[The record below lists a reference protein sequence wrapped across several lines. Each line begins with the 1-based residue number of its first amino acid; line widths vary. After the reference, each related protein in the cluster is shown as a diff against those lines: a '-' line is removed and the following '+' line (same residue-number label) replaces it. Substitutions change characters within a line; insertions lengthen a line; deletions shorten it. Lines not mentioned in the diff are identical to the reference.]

1 MSVKQFKFSVEN
13 TRTRES
19 TAFIG
24 QGETIAEALKD
35 GMKCVEATFRP
46 KSDGQNRGQIGL
58 AVHLA
63 NGSIVNRPL
72 REFESDLAF
81 GASKVEA
88 PAIEDLD

>member
-19 TAFIG
+19 ASFIG

-46 KSDGQNRGQIGL
+46 KSDGQNRGQTGL

-63 NGSIVNRPL
+63 NGEVVNRTL
-72 REFESDLAF
+72 REFESDGPIA
-81 GASKVEA
+81 A
-88 PAIEDLD
+88 PTVEDLD